1 MCLVMVFYR
10 TKIIDVLFRRL
21 EVVAMLWA
29 LLLYTIEHGN
39 HIHFASTY
47 DHLLPDRL
55 TCEFVTSVV

>member
-1 MCLVMVFYR
+1 M
-10 TKIIDVLFRRL
+10 KINDVLFRGL

-29 LLLYTIEHGN
+29 LFLYTIEHGN

-47 DHLLPDRL
+47 DHILPDWL